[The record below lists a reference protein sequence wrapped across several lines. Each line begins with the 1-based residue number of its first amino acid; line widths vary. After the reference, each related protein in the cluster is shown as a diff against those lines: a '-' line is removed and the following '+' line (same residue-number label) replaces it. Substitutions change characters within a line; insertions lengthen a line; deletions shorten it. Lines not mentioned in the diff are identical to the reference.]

1 MNRLV
6 YYIAEEYYEYE
17 ENKGLK
23 EVVEVVTEWLEG
35 ARPASCC
42 LIVKGLTERG
52 WGCEVEASCVVRTWA
67 LMEWGGRGRGIG
79 VSGDMSCALAV
90 DASCCQYYGM
100 RVT

>member
-6 YYIAEEYYEYE
+6 YYVAEEYYEYE
-17 ENKGLK
+17 GNKGLT

-52 WGCEVEASCVVRTWA
+52 WGCEDEASCVVR
-67 LMEWGGRGRGIG
+67 GGR
-79 VSGDMSCALAV
+79 
-90 DASCCQYYGM
+90 
-100 RVT
+100 